1 MPRALEQDEL
11 IEHWTLFGDE
21 VALVAGKRGANALAF
36 GLLVRF
42 YARQG
47 RLPHGRIELP
57 DQVVECI
64 GKQVKVPAAALSS
77 YAWSGRTY

>member
-21 VALVAGKRGANALAF
+21 VALVKGKRRRNALAF

-47 RLPHGRIELP
+47 RFPHGRLELP
-57 DQVVECI
+57 DQVVEFVA
-64 GKQVKVPAAALSS
+64 GAGQGP
-77 YAWSGRTY
+77 GG